1 MIIIK
6 QQQENGARRCLVPQ
20 RSKGRVHSGQLW
32 CSKKELKKKKQEKW
46 KTKECQNV
54 NAHNQRKKGVA
65 ALEEKAEKRGKSQLA
80 TIVPMG

>member
-32 CSKKELKKKKQEKW
+32 CSKKELKKKAREMENKGMPERERAQSEK
-46 KTKECQNV
+46 KRSGCFR
-54 NAHNQRKKGVA
+54 RKGR
-65 ALEEKAEKRGKSQLA
+65 E
-80 TIVPMG
+80 TW

>member
-32 CSKKELKKKKQEKW
+32 CSKKELKKKAREMENKGMPERERAQSE
-46 KTKECQNV
+46 
-54 NAHNQRKKGVA
+54 KKGVA